1 MREIKYHVNPISI
14 RPHPLSPF
22 ESGLRSQP
30 ERIWWTLIEVLLTVS
45 FIPFSLPL
53 VSNTHCAPT
62 VCLTLYE
69 ALPLVWKT
77 NLHQKLL
84 FSLFHTRVA
93 IFSINSTAFRGK
105 RKSRVGHLTMRPL
118 PFNCTKLLLLGT
130 SLWQPFLRHQL
141 LCDISIWTFTYS
153 KDSLLKKKTSLKI
166 KKLYWQS
173 RETVH
178 CSKGT
183 CHQA

>member
-14 RPHPLSPF
+14 RPHPLSPL

-93 IFSINSTAFRGK
+93 IFSINSTDFRGK
-105 RKSRVGHLTMRPL
+105 RKSRVGHLTMCPPL
-118 PFNCTKLLLLGT
+118 QLHKAAATWDFSLTTFPQT
-130 SLWQPFLRHQL
+130 STPLW
-141 LCDISIWTFTYS
+141 Y
-153 KDSLLKKKTSLKI
+153 
-166 KKLYWQS
+166 LYMNLHLFQ
-173 RETVH
+173 
-178 CSKGT
+178 G
-183 CHQA
+183 